1 MKSGRDMLEPSAVV
15 SPTRRLTVLAQDP
28 DVGLVTEVEIPNED
42 ILPGPRG
49 RRIEVIDYDSTSDTF
64 YGAHKIAPNDDF
76 NGVTD
81 LDRLVSNPS
90 FHAQNVYGI
99 VSSTLFEFER
109 ALGRYLSWGFSYGS
123 HQLKVFPHA
132 FLEANAF
139 YSKQD
144 ECLAFGYFPNKRKRS
159 ESIFT
164 CLSHDIV
171 THETAHALL
180 DSLRSELIRP
190 ASRDQAAFHEGFS
203 DIIALLK
210 VLKSQ
215 SIIKY
220 AIRKKLV
227 HPNSK
232 DQTVLVSKAETI
244 LDEPS
249 FLNGLAAQM
258 ARGLGMM
265 NRNALRRCIELE
277 PDPSIYEMKRGF
289 NDPHSR
295 GEILVTVIMRAF
307 LKVWKARLK
316 EKSDPNPLAKVAAWR
331 IEEEGAKA
339 ASHLLRLIIR
349 SIDYLPPVNINFK
362 DFLSAILT
370 SDWQIC
376 PDDQPYQYRKI
387 LMETFDE
394 YGIKP
399 AYNRS
404 FEPGVWGP
412 GFDASEIKFGA
423 ANLDALHSNP
433 EAIYKFIWDN
443 QKPLKIAKGV
453 FTRVNSVRPV
463 WRVGPAGFTQRETVA
478 EYYQLNKTATVED
491 LKALGVRVPD
501 FMTPAMQVEV
511 LSGGTLIFDEF
522 GRLKFH
528 IYNRLSSETQH
539 DRLVSL
545 WRNGS
550 LRGNDSTNAFA
561 KLHRDRAF
569 GTNGD
574 PWGGWE

>member
-1 MKSGRDMLEPSAVV
+1 MEA
-15 SPTRRLTVLAQDP
+15 PTRRLTVLAQDP

-49 RRIEVIDYDSTSDTF
+49 RRIEVIDYDSTSSKF
-64 YGAHKIAPNDDF
+64 YGAHEISSDDSF
-76 NGVTD
+76 KGETN
-81 LDRLVSNPS
+81 LDKLVADPR

-109 ALGRYLSWGFSYGS
+109 ALGRHLSWGFDYGS

-132 FLEANAF
+132 FIEANAF

-144 ECLAFGYFPNKRKRS
+144 ESLAFGYFPNKRNRS
-159 ESIFT
+159 ENIFT

-180 DSLRSELIRP
+180 DGLRSELIRP

-215 SIIKY
+215 KIIKY

-227 HPNSK
+227 HPNAK
-232 DQTVLVSKAETI
+232 DQTVLVSKAEMV
-244 LDEPS
+244 LDQPS
-249 FLNGLAAQM
+249 FLTGLAAQM
-258 ARGLGMM
+258 ARGLDMM
-265 NRNALRRCIELE
+265 NRNALRRSIELE
-277 PDPSIYEMKRGF
+277 PNRSIYGKKTGF
-289 NDPHSR
+289 NNPHAR
-295 GEILVTVIMRAF
+295 GEILVAVVIRTF

-316 EKSDPNPLAKVAAWR
+316 EKSDPNPAAKVAAWR
-331 IEEEGAKA
+331 VEEEGAKA
-339 ASHLLRLIIR
+339 ANHLLRLIIR
-349 SIDYLPPVNINFK
+349 SIDYLPPVNMDFQ

-370 SDWQIC
+370 SDWQVC
-376 PDDQPYQYRKI
+376 PDDQPYEYRKI
-387 LMETFDE
+387 LIETFDE
-394 YGIKP
+394 YGIEP
-399 AYNRS
+399 AYNSS

-412 GFDASEIKFGA
+412 GFEASEIKFGA

-443 QKPLKIAKGV
+443 QTSLKIAKGI

-463 WRVGPAGFTQRETVA
+463 WRVGPSGFTQRETVA
-478 EYYQLNKTATVED
+478 EYYQLNKTATISD
-491 LKALGVRVPD
+491 LKSLGVKVPD

-528 IYNRLSSETQH
+528 IYNRLSSDTQH

-550 LRGNDSTNAFA
+550 LRGNGETNAFA

-569 GTNGD
+569 GANGD